1 MGWPL
6 VCVRKDAWVNDA
18 FRAMA
23 LQAKLRWQ
31 SFCPSAEVMWEVII
45 KEAVSS
51 TIGDGHVLKKY
62 LDRGLLGQRISPFL
76 VADCRLWKK
85 NMQHLITGWI
95 CLGEKD
101 GLSCSQI

>member
-45 KEAVSS
+45 KE
-51 TIGDGHVLKKY
+51 
-62 LDRGLLGQRISPFL
+62 
-76 VADCRLWKK
+76 
-85 NMQHLITGWI
+85 
-95 CLGEKD
+95 
-101 GLSCSQI
+101 LSAAQ